1 MGSPGPETWRVAHDL
16 EVGGKLN
23 ILRDPRVS
31 ISRRGFLRGAA
42 LGLGGLALMPRRWT
56 PDEATISDDGR
67 LGRVVVG
74 RVDLKAGPS
83 VDSQTVGVLYE
94 DAVVQWLRE
103 RTGSYPF
110 RTNQRWVETP
120 DGYIWAAYL
129 QPVRDIPNLPVLSL
143 PSTSL
148 GQGMWAEVS
157 VPWADLVLANP
168 PARSP
173 WLRSAT
179 QPRLYYSQ
187 VLWVDQIKADSDGRM
202 HYRVFERYGYGDIFW
217 LAAEALRPLTDEE
230 LAPIDPDTENKR
242 VIVDL
247 THQSLSCL
255 EGSTEVYYCRI
266 SSGAKFDA
274 EGNAVDQWATPIG
287 PHPIWRK
294 VISLHMSGGTTG
306 GGYDLPGIG
315 YTTLFSG
322 NGVAIHSTF
331 WHNNF
336 GEPMSH
342 GCVNA
347 RPEDARWVF
356 RWTTPSVS
364 LDPGDITVGMPGG
377 TIVEVVER

>member
-1 MGSPGPETWRVAHDL
+1 LPVHRDKGSSL
-16 EVGGKLN
+16 
-23 ILRDPRVS
+23 
-31 ISRRGFLRGAA
+31 SRRDFLRSAA
-42 LGLGGLALMPRRWT
+42 IGLGGVALLPRRWT
-56 PDEATISDDGR
+56 AEETTPSDGDR
-67 LGRVVVG
+67 LGRICVS

-83 VDSQTVGVLYE
+83 FDSETVDALYQ
-94 DAVVQWLRE
+94 DTVVQWLRE

-110 RTNQRWVETP
+110 RVNQRWVETP
-120 DGYIWAAYL
+120 DGYLWSANV
-129 QPVRDIPNLPVLSL
+129 QPVRNLVNPPVTSL

-148 GQGMWAEVS
+148 GEGMWTEVS
-157 VPWADLVLANP
+157 VPWVDFVLANP
-168 PARSP
+168 PAKSP
-173 WLRSAT
+173 WLKLGAV
-179 QPRLYYSQ
+179 PRLYYSQ
-187 VLWVDQIKADSDGRM
+187 ILWVDRVKTGSDGKM
-202 HYRVFERYGYGDIFW
+202 LYRVNERYGYGDMFW
-217 LAAEALRPLTDEE
+217 VPAEALRPLTDEE
-230 LAPIDPDTENKR
+230 VTPIDPQVEDKQ

-247 THQSLSCL
+247 VHQSLSCM

-266 SSGAKFDA
+266 SSGSKVDS
-274 EGNAVDQWATPIG
+274 EGNAVDEWATPVG

-294 VISLHMSGGTTG
+294 VVSLHMSGGTTG

-315 YTTLFSG
+315 YTTLFAG

-364 LDPGDITVGMPGG
+364 LDPGDVTVGMPGG
-377 TIVEVVER
+377 TSVKVVAG

>member
-1 MGSPGPETWRVAHDL
+1 MAVCRP
-16 EVGGKLN
+16 VGGELADRRG
-23 ILRDPRVS
+23 LSRT
-31 ISRRGFLRGAA
+31 ISRRDFLRGAA
-42 LGLGGLALMPRRWT
+42 LGLGGAVLMPRRWS
-56 PDEATISDDGR
+56 PDEPLVSDDHR
-67 LGRVVVG
+67 LGRVCVG
-74 RVDLKAGPS
+74 KVDVKAGPS
-83 VDSQTVGVLYE
+83 IDSETVGVLYE

-120 DGYIWAAYL
+120 DGYIWSAYV
-129 QPVRDIPNLPVLSL
+129 QPVRDLPNAPVSSL

-148 GQGMWAEVS
+148 GEGMWTEVS
-157 VPWADLVLANP
+157 VPWVDLSLANP

-173 WLRSAT
+173 WLKLGGV
-179 QPRLYYSQ
+179 PRLYYSQ
-187 VLWVDQIKADSDGRM
+187 ILWVDQTSVGSDGATL
-202 HYRVFERYGYGDIFW
+202 YRVNERYGYGDMFW
-217 LAAEALRPLTDEE
+217 VPAEALRPLTEEE
-230 LAPIDPDTENKR
+230 LAPINPEVEDKR
-242 VIVDL
+242 VVVDL
-247 THQSLSCL
+247 LHQSLSCM
-255 EGSTEVYYCRI
+255 EGSSEVYYCRI
-266 SSGAKFDA
+266 SSGAKFDS
-274 EGNAVDQWATPIG
+274 EGNAVDKWATPVG

-315 YTTLFSG
+315 YTTLFAG

-331 WHNNF
+331 WHNNY

-356 RWTTPSVS
+356 RWTTPTVS

-377 TIVEVVER
+377 TSVRVVED

>member
-1 MGSPGPETWRVAHDL
+1 VTDDVRAGRPLPQ
-16 EVGGKLN
+16 GGKLAR
-23 ILRDPRVS
+23 LRWSDKS
-31 ISRRGFLRGAA
+31 ISRRDFLRGAA
-42 LGLGGLALMPRRWT
+42 LGLAGVALMPRRWT
-56 PDEATISDDGR
+56 PDDEPVVSDEHR
-67 LGRVVVG
+67 LGRVCVG
-74 RVDLKAGPS
+74 KVDLKAGPS
-83 VDSQTVGVLYE
+83 IDSETVGVLYE
-94 DAVVQWLRE
+94 DAVVDWLRE

-120 DGYIWAAYL
+120 DGYIWFAYV
-129 QPVRDIPNLPVLSL
+129 QPVRDLPNAPVSSL
-143 PSTSL
+143 PATSL
-148 GQGMWAEVS
+148 GEGMWTEVS
-157 VPWADLVLANP
+157 VPWVDLSLANP

-173 WLRSAT
+173 WLKLGGT
-179 QPRLYYSQ
+179 PRLYYSQ
-187 VLWVDQIKADSDGRM
+187 VLWVDQVRVGSEGGTL
-202 HYRVFERYGYGDIFW
+202 YRVNERYGYGDMFW
-217 LAAEALRPLTDEE
+217 VPAEALRPLTDEE
-230 LAPIDPDTENKR
+230 LAPISPEAEDKH

-247 THQSLSCL
+247 LHQSLSCM
-255 EGSTEVYYCRI
+255 EGSSEVYYCRI
-266 SSGAKFDA
+266 SSGAKFDS
-274 EGNAVDQWATPIG
+274 EGNAVDKWATPVG

-315 YTTLFSG
+315 YTTLFAG

-356 RWTTPSVS
+356 RWTAPTVA

-377 TIVEVVER
+377 TSVRVVED